1 MTALFLLTRI
11 QARIDMVQIQDNTLK
26 VLVEF

>member
-1 MTALFLLTRI
+1 MALFLLTRI